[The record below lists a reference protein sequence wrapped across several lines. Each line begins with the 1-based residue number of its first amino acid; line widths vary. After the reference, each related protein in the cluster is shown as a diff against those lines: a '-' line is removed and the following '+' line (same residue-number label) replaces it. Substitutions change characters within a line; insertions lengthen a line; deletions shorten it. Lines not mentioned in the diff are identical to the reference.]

1 MLLIFRW
8 PRGRRAAGRGHVYT
22 LVAGDDHRPPA
33 RGFLP
38 VCAHIQGVRRLR
50 RRACLAVGV
59 CAKSA
64 FLPRGPRCARPGG
77 RSGRGG
83 RNRPPP
89 PQLLLLRTRKAGR
102 DAGAGFGPHPASP
115 GPASIPDPLLKGGGA
130 GGFPRFLVPCSAP
143 LRTGLPVLASTRW
156 PPLPL
161 VAVRSPGTPH
171 APSPAPGGSGGPSRR
186 RQVLTLDSSG
196 MSAMLVGHGQAVA
209 SRICRRVLPRDQ
221 SGQLPAQF
229 VFESGRCRSLRESA
243 RGGNQAIWL
252 AGARVG
258 SWIR

>member
-102 DAGAGFGPHPASP
+102 DAGAGPWPASGVTLAGSDP
-115 GPASIPDPLLKGGGA
+115 RSAVEGGWCRRVPAVPGPLLGPASHRTSGA
-130 GGFPRFLVPCSAP
+130 GLDAVAAAPVGRCPFSRNPSRPFPR
-143 LRTGLPVLASTRW
+143 
-156 PPLPL
+156 
-161 VAVRSPGTPH
+161 
-171 APSPAPGGSGGPSRR
+171 SRR
-186 RQVLTLDSSG
+186 ERGPKPKTSGLDS
-196 MSAMLVGHGQAVA
+196 
-209 SRICRRVLPRDQ
+209 
-221 SGQLPAQF
+221 
-229 VFESGRCRSLRESA
+229 
-243 RGGNQAIWL
+243 
-252 AGARVG
+252 
-258 SWIR
+258 